1 MDSESYSSYKDLNNN
16 YLEFSGSHNDHDL
29 STHPSNSSQS
39 ELTAQEYDNYS
50 AAVEYTPDLNTSN
63 HPEAP
68 PLPPEDDR
76 SKAAEYTSDLPQED
90 VYDEYDERVD
100 ESDIG
105 RQHAE
110 NVNKFGE
117 ITYVGEVQEHP
128 EDTYTVE
135 YTCRQPCLVMTILCF
150 LLISVATFLLHRFVL
165 EPVYGINVL
174 DHIKQLITAEDV
186 PKIESPALPS
196 GNVLPVDV
204 TDPAS
209 CPWDEIAGIKCQIV
223 IGTGYAA
230 FLLLSAAVFLPR
242 YFSQKWKRLKAL
254 RGLAFLSLGMSCARF
269 YVFTTGQMH
278 EHRILG
284 HVCSMVHKLASSQFM
299 FTVFEKSSQIVEANV
314 SPCSTFLR
322 FGMNIYIIVYSS
334 SAIVWSAL
342 SEEQSE
348 WQLIFTNVCGALFWT
363 SMSVASVYVTW
374 KTFFTAR
381 RNISKLR
388 QWDRDMEPFRKLKQS
403 IVQLLLFVSLSAPQ
417 CVGGIAFNAVLETP
431 NIFHDIDPTCFGQLS
446 SILTNCLQCAILL
459 YHDSDPD
466 KNPLFIDSTSSP
478 AMASPQPSISD
489 LHLKRLHRLTTRHPG
504 P

>member
-90 VYDEYDERVD
+90 TWDDLYD
-100 ESDIG
+100 ESDEFVGASAIG
-105 RQHAE
+105 PRRFPSRH
-110 NVNKFGE
+110 
-117 ITYVGEVQEHP
+117 T
-128 EDTYTVE
+128 
-135 YTCRQPCLVMTILCF
+135 CLVISIVCF

-196 GNVLPVDV
+196 GNVLPGEDLPQLVDV

-254 RGLAFLSLGMSCARF
+254 RGLAFLSLGMACARF

-322 FGMNIYIIVYSS
+322 YGMDFYIIAYSS